1 MNQLYKKTF
10 DHITMPED
18 RAQSLCTEL
27 IAHYAM
33 NEKEVT
39 PMNRTI
45 ARRSHTLLVA
55 VILLLAMSASAL
67 ACGIYYAV
75 TYEVNEDAVIS
86 DDAVNLTDLDADFE
100 YGDYTYHEED
110 GMVIVEMGETGTE
123 DEVIYSLTDDLSE
136 GESIEMTDQDLEFT
150 IDSYHYTEQ
159 DGKIT
164 VDLSDRAAE

>member
-18 RAQSLCTEL
+18 RAQSLSTEL

-33 NEKEVT
+33 NEMEVT
-39 PMNRTI
+39 HMNRTI
-45 ARRSHTLLVA
+45 VRRSHTLLVA

-86 DDAVNLTDLDADFE
+86 DDAINLADIDADIEFS
-100 YGDYTYHEED
+100 DYTYHEED
-110 GMVIVEMGETGTE
+110 GMVIVEMGETGAE
-123 DEVIYSLTDDLSE
+123 DDVMYS
-136 GESIEMTDQDLEFT
+136 MTDNLSDGEITELTEQDVEFVL
-150 IDSYHYTEQ
+150 DSYNYTEE

-164 VDLSDRAAE
+164 VDLSDMAAD